1 MCRIAKM
8 NQHIVLTVSADYK
21 IPDEMTRL
29 TMRESEILIESGLQ
43 GIINSKKMASQ
54 IKDEDLLKEIQATHL
69 REIGQMKTEM
79 LAIEKTH
86 KILNDRED
94 ERRLKEQGFYL
105 KQMESMKQNCDVQI
119 KTMQEK
125 IETEINRKSLI
136 YDERT
141 REIEKNRASLE
152 SALETINRLTGKT
165 ASSTDQGIVGE
176 MMFEDLAKRTF
187 EDIKCDIIYV
197 GKVPMKGDFHMMFKE
212 FSIIVDVKNYPVKNV
227 NLEDRKKLMRDF
239 ECNPEFNFG
248 LMISLHSGVDRFDNG
263 IVTFERLRNGKYIY
277 YINGLFRSNEPRRL
291 LKTVYLMMLE
301 KKEQEDAK
309 TEEDRRRQSEDED
322 ETRRKEQISNLKK
335 ELEDIKMLLDAQQ
348 KTCDSMRMIYD
359 KMKKELHLLEN
370 RGADENANFTVF
382 REWWNNNMMEVP
394 ESENQKVS
402 TKTLWNIFKGAH
414 DTKTLNM
421 ECNEFK
427 GYIADILR
435 HTQMTKASSK
445 NGGFDVLNF
454 CIK

>member
-1 MCRIAKM
+1 MKQCVIL
-8 NQHIVLTVSADYK
+8 NFSSDYK
-21 IPDEMTRL
+21 IPEEVMKL
-29 TMRESEILIESGLQ
+29 TMRESEILVEAGLN
-43 GIINSKKMASQ
+43 GIKNSKRMASQ
-54 IKDEDLLKEIQATHL
+54 ISNEDLLKDIQDAH
-69 REIGQMKTEM
+69 QKEM
-79 LAIEKTH
+79 ISLKAELLAIEKSNR
-86 KILNDRED
+86 IMC
-94 ERRLKEQGFYL
+94 EREQGFYL
-105 KQMESMKQNCDVQI
+105 KQIEATKQACEAQMRAME
-119 KTMQEK
+119 
-125 IETEINRKSLI
+125 IEVSRKSLV

-187 EDIKCDIIYV
+187 EDIKCDIVYV

-239 ECNPEFNFG
+239 ECNPEFHFG

-263 IVTFERLRNGKYIY
+263 VITFEKLRNGKYIY
-277 YINGLFRSNEPRRL
+277 YINGLFKSNEPRRL
-291 LKTVYLMMLE
+291 LKSVYLMMRDM
-301 KKEQEDAK
+301 KEREDAK
-309 TEEDRRRQSEDED
+309 TEEDRRRQSIEEDEL
-322 ETRRKEQISNLKK
+322 RRQEHIANLKK
-335 ELEDIKMLLDAQQ
+335 EVDEMKGLLDTQER
-348 KTCDSMRMIYD
+348 TCGSMRIVYE

-370 RGADENANFTVF
+370 RDADENANFTVF
-382 REWWNNNMMEVP
+382 REWWSKHMAEAP
-394 ESENQKVS
+394 ESENQRIS
-402 TKTLWNIFKGAH
+402 TKTLWNSFKVSH

-427 GYIADILR
+427 GYIVDMLR
-435 HTQMTKASSK
+435 HTQMTKATSK

-454 CIK
+454 RLEDK